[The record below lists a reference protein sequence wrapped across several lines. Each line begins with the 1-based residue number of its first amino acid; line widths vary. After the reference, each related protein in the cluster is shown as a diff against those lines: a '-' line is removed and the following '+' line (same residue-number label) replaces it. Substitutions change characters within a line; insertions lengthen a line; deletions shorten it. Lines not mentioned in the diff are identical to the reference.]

1 MEVELLRRLRLFES
15 FCTSLGCVSEGDADV
30 AVPRCVSPA
39 ACVLTRVSAAVLR
52 VLDNNKAA
60 RELLSSSA
68 PRLLG
73 SSALFSLILS
83 LRRRGC
89 WDLSAHPDN
98 FGLIRRRRSDFQR
111 FVGRSGRGGDERNI
125 SRLHVW
131 IRGEGLEGP
140 SASTCACGGI
150 LRPEGVWW
158 RPGGSAGG
166 SRGGFSKKFSRRF

>member
-1 MEVELLRRLRLFES
+1 MRLRGRRRRGGSSMCFS
-15 FCTSLGCVSEGDADV
+15 GCVCSYTCL
-30 AVPRCVSPA
+30 RCHSSVFS
-39 ACVLTRVSAAVLR
+39 TTIKQRG
-52 VLDNNKAA
+52 N
-60 RELLSSSA
+60 SSA
-68 PRLLG
+68 PQLLG

-111 FVGRSGRGGDERNI
+111 FVGRSGKGGDERNI

-140 SASTCACGGI
+140 SASRCACGGI
-150 LRPEGVWW
+150 LRPEGVWR
-158 RPGGSAGG
+158 RPGGSPGG
-166 SRGGFSKKFSRRF
+166 SRGGFSRRF